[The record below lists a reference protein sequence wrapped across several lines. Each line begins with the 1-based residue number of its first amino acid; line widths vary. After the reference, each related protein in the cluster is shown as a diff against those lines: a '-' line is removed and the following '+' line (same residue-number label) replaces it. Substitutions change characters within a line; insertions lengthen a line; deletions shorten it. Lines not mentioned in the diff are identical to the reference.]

1 MSVNQQRTIL
11 ISAGRF
17 TDVKPTS
24 FTVLPETG
32 TSMNIHCCAFFS
44 QAALIEYALLWRL
57 FLNNHWRVNPV
68 CWPCHASDYSICRQH
83 SQGFSSVTL
92 LFHGSLLY
100 WVCQRLLV
108 CLHLDLSGLGR
119 LPWMYHISPVP
130 TRLTSPLHL
139 TWLHTVACCLR
150 CEFAWSNPV
159 SHVARAHKRVVWSF
173 LKDNKHKQDNSR
185 LYL

>member
-32 TSMNIHCCAFFS
+32 TSMNIHCCAFFFS

-119 LPWMYHISPVP
+119 LPWMYHISPHATDFSAASDLIAHSSMLPSVRICLIKP
-130 TRLTSPLHL
+130 SFS
-139 TWLHTVACCLR
+139 CC
-150 CEFAWSNPV
+150 
-159 SHVARAHKRVVWSF
+159 
-173 LKDNKHKQDNSR
+173 
-185 LYL
+185 